1 VFIFLNVCIHH
12 FSFAAVPLFAATPAQ
27 ALHKPSPGYP
37 LQSGVISSCIFSL
50 ANTPFIHC
58 YFKKMFL
65 YYDFCIPTF
74 ASKTTEAA

>member
-1 VFIFLNVCIHH
+1 LNVCIHD
-12 FSFAAVPLFAATPAQ
+12 FSLPVVPLFAATPVQ

-37 LQSGVISSCIFSL
+37 LQSGVISSFIFSL

-58 YFKKMFL
+58 YFKKMFSQ
-65 YYDFCIPTF
+65 YAVCIPTF